1 MGSADKTREQILEEL
16 ARLRVRVAELE
27 AKEEQAKQVK
37 NTLEETLIRQKAI
50 LDNIPDM
57 AWLKDEKG
65 RFILMNPAF
74 AAASGIETEELI
86 GKTDFDFWPPEFAQ
100 RFVDDDKFVM
110 KSGERKIIEEPRVHN
125 DGETVWIET
134 IKSPIYGADGRVIGT
149 TGISRDITER
159 KLAAEKLRELAIMD
173 SLTGLFN
180 RRHFIE
186 LSEREFNRSSRYG
199 KDLSMMMMDIDHF
212 KAVNDTHGHHVGDEV
227 LSALAE
233 IFRSGLRSTDV
244 VGRLG
249 GEEFGVLL
257 PETGL
262 PEALPLAER
271 VRRTVADKPIPTS
284 AGNLAVTISIGVATV
299 TTEAYRLESLMQRA
313 DEALYKAKDNGRNRV
328 EKP

>member
-1 MGSADKTREQILEEL
+1 MDEL
-16 ARLRVRVAELE
+16 AELRFRLAELE
-27 AKEEQAKQVK
+27 AKENQAEQIKD
-37 NTLEETLIRQKAI
+37 TLEETLIRQKAI

-65 RFILMNPAF
+65 RFILINTAF
-74 AAASGIETEELI
+74 AAACGIKAEELI
-86 GKTDFDFWPPEFAQ
+86 GKTDFDFWPQELAQ

-110 KSGERKIIEEPRVHN
+110 KSGERKIIEETRAHN

-134 IKSPIYGADGRVIGT
+134 IKSPIYGADGRIIGT
-149 TGISRDITER
+149 TGISRDVTDR

-186 LSEREFNRSSRYG
+186 LSDREFDRASRYG
-199 KDLSMMMMDIDHF
+199 KDLSLMMMDIDHF
-212 KAVNDTHGHHVGDEV
+212 KAVNDAYGHAVGDEV
-227 LSALAE
+227 LRHLAE

-262 PEALPLAER
+262 PVAVLLAER
-271 VRRTVADKPIPTS
+271 VRKTVADKPIQTS
-284 AGNLAVTISIGVATV
+284 AGNLVVTISIGVATT
-299 TTEAYRLESLMQRA
+299 TTEAPKLESLMQFA
-313 DEALYKAKDNGRNRV
+313 DTALYKAKEKGRNRV